1 MPHSGF
7 CGRFFKQLR
16 RGLLLFC
23 VLLLLL
29 SLSAE
34 AVTVEAGGAVCE
46 GVTTLLT
53 EHNLTLFLDEG
64 QALGPGAS
72 VTVNILRDGAA
83 VTVKGVVTGITE
95 GRSGRARTHTV
106 EILDFGGAEDEYLQ
120 LLYDRI
126 PTLPQ
131 SLHRDFGVI
140 PHLWQNVAHRVARTR
155 K

>member
-1 MPHSGF
+1 
-7 CGRFFKQLR
+7 
-16 RGLLLFC
+16 
-23 VLLLLL
+23 
-29 SLSAE
+29 
-34 AVTVEAGGAVCE
+34 
-46 GVTTLLT
+46 
-53 EHNLTLFLDEG
+53 
-64 QALGPGAS
+64 
-72 VTVNILRDGAA
+72 VNILRDGAA

-120 LLYDRI
+120 LLYDRV

-140 PHLWQNVAHRVARTR
+140 PHLWQNVAHRVARPR